1 MHIWLMVILLE
12 STVLVPRI
20 LVVNKRNKLMDSV
33 NSSGVNQT
41 VII

>member
-1 MHIWLMVILLE
+1 MVILLE

-20 LVVNKRNKLMDSV
+20 LVVNKRNKLMYSV

>member
-1 MHIWLMVILLE
+1 MVILLE